1 MKPFSRLKEVS
12 MRHWLRLAILSLC
25 FNPLAYGQ
33 YAWLMVQHPQETWRY
48 GTGTIEDATIVL
60 KPRGTHLQ
68 CDLYLQFSP
77 RGVFSSA
84 LDSVE
89 VRFNFTLDQE
99 ASLTDMWL
107 WVEEDI
113 MKALILDRWT
123 ASSIYENI
131 VKRRRDP
138 CLVLKDGY
146 GYYDVKIYPLQGNGR
161 RRIMLSYLIP
171 MQWGARSVTVPL
183 PAHLLKASNYDPPM
197 FRVRVQPD
205 PSFKAPRLLEYP
217 EKPFEA
223 VYDSATGPLLQV
235 EIPGSMQNTRTSMT
249 LGMEFAVERE
259 LFLVRYESGT
269 EGYYQMAFLPYK
281 VLGEELSR
289 RVAFLLDYDELSA
302 SMDKAVFLQ
311 NVEDML
317 SNHFVDADS
326 FNILFRSYSGI
337 VRASPGWFP
346 ASAAGIDS
354 AFSVARADSLKPFS
368 ALRDLLLDGISFV
381 HEQGSGSILLVS
393 SSTDYCDYR
402 LANPLINELKTALDP
417 MVPIHVVDC
426 AIRYYK
432 VLYIDDRYFYNNTY
446 LWENLTRLTGG
457 GYSTT
462 QDWSTGD
469 LPSQLNAIVPYL
481 RGAPGAFDVQ
491 TRLENGFC
499 TSRYTISGA
508 SEATVS
514 WDSPIHQ
521 VGKYYGSFPFIAE
534 FSALVQGRPVNR
546 VFRVNPED
554 AIIGDSTVGQAW
566 AGQWIVQ
573 MEGEQ
578 QTNQLTK
585 QIIDLSLK
593 SRVLSYHTAFLALE
607 PNDTLPACFT
617 CSDESG
623 GTSAIEETADADTVA
638 DVGVAAFPNPFN
650 ASTTI
655 RVQLPRDVTPDQ
667 VAVRIFNTL
676 GQVVRSFDPL
686 EMAGTGRATYVW
698 DGRNDAGV
706 TLASGMYVFVLSS
719 PRGNQSVKLMMVK

>member
-1 MKPFSRLKEVS
+1 
-12 MRHWLRLAILSLC
+12 MRPCLYLTILLLWFTQTTS
-25 FNPLAYGQ
+25 AQ
-33 YAWLMVQHPQETWRY
+33 WAWLMVQHPQQTWRY

-60 KPRGTHLQ
+60 KPKGTHMQ

-89 VRFNFTLDQE
+89 VRFDFTLHPA

-138 CLVLKDGY
+138 CLVLKEGAD
-146 GYYDVKIYPLQGNGR
+146 YYDVKIYPLLGNDR
-161 RRIMLSYLIP
+161 RRIMLSYVIP
-171 MQWGARSVTVPL
+171 MTWGARSVTVPL
-183 PAHLLKASNYDPPM
+183 PAHLLRASSSGPPP
-197 FRVRVQPD
+197 FRVRVIPD
-205 PSFKAPRLLEYP
+205 PAFKLPRLLEYP
-217 EKPFEA
+217 EKPFVA
-223 VYDSATGPLLQV
+223 VYDSVAGPLLEA
-235 EIPGSMQNTRTSMT
+235 EIPGESQQTGTSMT
-249 LGMEFAVERE
+249 LGMDFAVQRDVY
-259 LFLVRYESGT
+259 LVRYEREG
-269 EGYYQMAFLPYK
+269 EGYYQMAFLPYR

-289 RVAFLLDYDELSA
+289 RVAFLFDYDELSA
-302 SMDKAVFLQ
+302 PMNRTTFLQ
-311 NVEDML
+311 NVKDML
-317 SNHFVDADS
+317 LNHFVEADS
-326 FNILFRSYSGI
+326 FNILFRSASGI
-337 VRASPGWFP
+337 VRASPGWLS
-346 ASAAGIDS
+346 ASAGGIDS
-354 AFSVARADSLKPFS
+354 AFAVVHPDSIYPRS
-368 ALRDLLLDGISFV
+368 GLRDLLADGIEFV
-381 HEQGSGSILLVS
+381 HERGSGSILLLS

-402 LANPLINELKTALDP
+402 LANPLINEVKTALDP
-417 MVPIHVVDC
+417 SVPIHIVDF

-446 LWENLTRLTGG
+446 LWENLTRISGG

-462 QDWSTGD
+462 QDWMTGD
-469 LPSQLNAIVPYL
+469 FPSQLNDIVPYL

-499 TSRYTISGA
+499 TSRYTIGGA

-546 VFRVNPED
+546 VFRVDAAD
-554 AIIGDSTVGQAW
+554 AIVGDSSVAQSW
-566 AGQWIVQ
+566 AGQWIAQ
-573 MEGEQ
+573 MEEEP

-585 QIIDLSLK
+585 QIIELSLK

-607 PNDTLPACFT
+607 PNDTIPACLT
-617 CSDESG
+617 CEDESG
-623 GTSAIEETADADTVA
+623 GTAVEETADADTVSEA
-638 DVGVAAFPNPFN
+638 NVDAYPNPFN

-655 RVQLPRDVTPDQ
+655 RVKLPRDVAPDQ

-676 GQVVRSFDPL
+676 GQVVRTFDAMA
-686 EMAGTGRATYVW
+686 MAGTGRASYAW
-698 DGRNDAGV
+698 DGRNDQGV
-706 TLASGMYVFVLSS
+706 PLASGMYVFVLSS
-719 PRGNQSVKLMMVK
+719 PRGNQSMKLMMVK